1 MEKFELI
8 DDDYYAI
15 EIAQNTA
22 RRLLS
27 NPKTTPKQIVGI
39 GNALYALERMPLVTS
54 GSHSEFGIG
63 YRSGLGESSETKYIT
78 FSISESAFDISIGGS
93 VNQGNGSDSFSEP
106 GWTIEIDG
114 YRNTECELYAIEDK
128 ISEYLNMGAEIT
140 VHDESE
146 IEYE

>member
-1 MEKFELI
+1 MKEFKLI
-8 DDDYYAI
+8 DEDYYAI
-15 EIAQNTA
+15 EIAKNTA

-27 NPKTTPKQIVGI
+27 NPKITPKQIVGI
-39 GNALYALERMPLVTS
+39 GNALYALERMPLVTI
-54 GSHSEFGIG
+54 GSHSEFSIG
-63 YRSGLGESSETKYIT
+63 YRSGLEESSETKYIT

-93 VNQGNGSDSFSEP
+93 VNQATSSDSFSEP

-114 YRNTECELYAIEDK
+114 CRNTECELYAVEDK

>member
-1 MEKFELI
+1 
-8 DDDYYAI
+8 
-15 EIAQNTA
+15 
-22 RRLLS
+22 
-27 NPKTTPKQIVGI
+27 
-39 GNALYALERMPLVTS
+39 MPLVTI

-63 YRSGLGESSETKYIT
+63 YRSGLEESSETKYIT

-93 VNQGNGSDSFSEP
+93 VNQGTGGDSFSEP
-106 GWTIEIDG
+106 GWKIEIDG
-114 YRNTECELYAIEDK
+114 FRNTECELYAVEYK